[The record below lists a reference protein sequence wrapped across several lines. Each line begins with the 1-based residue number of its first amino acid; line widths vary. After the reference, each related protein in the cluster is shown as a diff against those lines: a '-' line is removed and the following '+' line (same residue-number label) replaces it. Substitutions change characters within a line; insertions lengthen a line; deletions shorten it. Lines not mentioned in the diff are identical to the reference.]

1 MATII
6 NGYIGTSM
14 EDAPGNLWADLQ
26 EAFEFKSVSGSD
38 ANKIFAVTEKVSLKF
53 KNFDM
58 SEAQTDPTITVTI
71 RDVEIGIYS
80 LRFNYFNKVAYQ
92 LIISDKGDVI
102 VRISGDIYSPDAIR
116 NNAHFTCAIVKAKN
130 TVDKNTD
137 DSYGVYIP
145 YSNGGVS
152 SGSDVVPFNNTPKYL
167 ITNDVTEDITNTG
180 VSGSTAVAMLQ
191 YIENDKS
198 AVTALVPI
206 FAVCSQCVSVNSFV
220 MAIGNGYRTG
230 ETVLNGKKYYMVG
243 GFAMLEGD
251 VDD

>member
-6 NGYIGTSM
+6 NGYVGRNM

-38 ANKIFAVTEKVSLKF
+38 ASKIFAVTERVSLKF
-53 KNFDM
+53 KNFDS
-58 SEAQTDPTITVTI
+58 SEAQTNATITVTV
-71 RDVEIGIYS
+71 RDVEVESYS
-80 LRFNYFNKVAYQ
+80 MSYAYFSKIAYQ

-102 VRISGDIYSPDAIR
+102 IRIANNYDAADTIH
-116 NNAHFTCAIVKAKN
+116 NNSDFTLAIVKVKN

-137 DSYGVYIP
+137 DSYGIYIP
-145 YSNGGVS
+145 WSHGSIS
-152 SGSDVVPFNNTPKYL
+152 SGVPIPFDHTPKYL
-167 ITNDVTEDITNTG
+167 ITNDVTEDISNSG
-180 VSGSTAVAMLQ
+180 VSGSTALAILK

-198 AVTALVPI
+198 AVTALIPI
-206 FAVCSQCVSVNSFV
+206 FAVCSQCVSVNSYV

-251 VDD
+251 VDE

>member
-1 MATII
+1 MAKII
-6 NGYIGTSM
+6 NGYVGRNI

-38 ANKIFAVTEKVSLKF
+38 ASKIFAVTTKVSLKF

-58 SEAQTDPTITVTI
+58 SEAQTNPTITVTVG
-71 RDVEIGIYS
+71 DVEIESYS
-80 LRFNYFNKVAYQ
+80 MSYSYFSKVAYQ

-102 VRISGDIYSPDAIR
+102 IRISDNYATTDTLH
-116 NNAHFTCAIVKAKN
+116 NNADFTFAICKAKN

-137 DSYGVYIP
+137 DSYGIYIP
-145 YSNGGVS
+145 WSHGSISSGVS
-152 SGSDVVPFNNTPKYL
+152 IPFDHTPKYL
-167 ITNDVTEDITNTG
+167 ITNDVTEDITNSG
-180 VSGSTAVAMLQ
+180 VSSSTALALLK

-198 AVTALVPI
+198 AVTALIPI

>member
-1 MATII
+1 MAKII
-6 NGYIGTSM
+6 NGYIGKNI
-14 EDAPGNLWADLQ
+14 EEAPGNLWADLQ

-38 ANKIFAVTEKVSLKF
+38 ANKIFKISNKVSINF

-58 SEAQTDPTITVTI
+58 SQESNAVITVSVNN
-71 RDVEIGIYS
+71 VEITIDTFMY
-80 LRFNYFNKVAYQ
+80 NYFGKVAYQ
-92 LIISDKGDVI
+92 IVVGSKGDVI
-102 VRISGDIYSPDAIR
+102 VRMPSIYESMDSMI
-116 NNAHFTCAIVKAKN
+116 NNSFLQFAIVKAKN
-130 TVDKNTD
+130 TVDTEKE
-137 DSYGVYIP
+137 DSYGVYVP
-145 YSNGGVS
+145 YGH
-152 SGSDVVPFNNTPKYL
+152 GSPFNPTPKYL
-167 ITNDVTEDITNTG
+167 VTDDVNVDEPNSGTQ
-180 VSGSTAVAMLQ
+180 GSTAVAMLQ
-191 YIENDKS
+191 YIENDNS

>member
-1 MATII
+1 MAKII
-6 NGYIGTSM
+6 NGYIGKSI
-14 EDAPGNLWADLQ
+14 EEAPGNLWADLQ

-38 ANKIFAVTEKVSLKF
+38 ASKIFAVTERVSLKF
-53 KNFDM
+53 KNFDA
-58 SEAQTDPTITVTI
+58 SEAKTDLTITVTI

-80 LRFNYFNKVAYQ
+80 TSSEYFNKFAYQ
-92 LIISDKGDVI
+92 LIRSDKGDVI
-102 VRISGDIYSPDAIR
+102 VRIADYYAAADTLHNNSNFTFAI
-116 NNAHFTCAIVKAKN
+116 CKVKN

-137 DSYGVYIP
+137 DSYGIYIP
-145 YSNGGVS
+145 WSHGSIS
-152 SGSDVVPFNNTPKYL
+152 SGVPIPFNHTPKYL
-167 ITNDVTEDITNTG
+167 ITNDVTEDITNSG

-191 YIENDKS
+191 YIENDNS
-198 AVTALVPI
+198 AVTALIPI

>member
-1 MATII
+1 MAKII
-6 NGYIGTSM
+6 NGYIGKSI
-14 EDAPGNLWADLQ
+14 EEAPGNLWEDLQ
-26 EAFEFKSVSGSD
+26 SAFEFKSVSGSD
-38 ANKIFAVTEKVSLKF
+38 ASKIFAVTEKVSLKF
-53 KNFDM
+53 KNFDA
-58 SEAQTDPTITVTI
+58 SEAKTDLTITVTVG
-71 RDVEIGIYS
+71 DVEIESYS
-80 LRFNYFNKVAYQ
+80 TSSEYFNKFAYQ
-92 LIISDKGDVI
+92 LIRSDKGDVI
-102 VRISGDIYSPDAIR
+102 VRIADYYAAGDTLHNNSNFTFAI
-116 NNAHFTCAIVKAKN
+116 CKVKN

-137 DSYGVYIP
+137 DSYGIYIP
-145 YSNGGVS
+145 FSHGSIS
-152 SGSDVVPFNNTPKYL
+152 SGVPVPFNHTPKYL

-180 VSGSTAVAMLQ
+180 VSGATAVAMLQ

-198 AVTALVPI
+198 AVTALIPI